1 MSPGQLRHT
10 GQGGDKI
17 IQRPGY
23 DDAVVDVQ
31 PEHDGHGGVPDTL
44 QTVERV
50 EFLNFLNSSSN
61 LEHRH
66 QLTDKGAATCA

>member
-31 PEHDGHGGVPDTL
+31 PEHDSHGGVPNTL
-44 QTVERV
+44 QTIRKLVSL
-50 EFLNFLNSSSN
+50 F
-61 LEHRH
+61 
-66 QLTDKGAATCA
+66 